1 MTGPITVTWRIG
13 KWYVAQGPPE
23 NFVVASY
30 LRKKDAVTAAR
41 AVAIYAGVELV
52 VKNQDGTIGW
62 KNSYGPDDP
71 DVPG

>member
-30 LRKKDAVTAAR
+30 IRKRDAVTAAR

-52 VKNQDGTIGW
+52 VHRIGGRFHW
-62 KNSYGPDDP
+62 RNSYGGDSPRR
-71 DVPG
+71 PG